1 MKILDYSNQARKFLK
16 YSESRVQAILK
27 NKIEEIKL
35 NSYLFG
41 SIKLNGNSFGE
52 NSYRVRVGNYRIIYS
67 IDLEKNVLLIVRIES
82 RGKAYT
88 IKEKKEEEYNKNV
101 SS

>member
-16 YSESRVQAILK
+16 YSESRVQARLK

-35 NSYLFG
+35 NPYLFG
-41 SIKLNGNSFGE
+41 SIKMGGNSFGQ

-67 IDLEKNVLLIVRIES
+67 INDNLLTIEIIRIAH
-82 RGKAYT
+82 RKDVY
-88 IKEKKEEEYNKNV
+88 KKR
-101 SS
+101 